1 MAKTAQIQLRTTP
14 ENKTKIEQKA
24 KDLGYSSLS
33 EYMIFVALNAE
44 VKVTAKKK

>member
-14 ENKTKIEQKA
+14 EIKTQLEEKA
-24 KDLGYSSLS
+24 KNLGYSSLS
-33 EYMIFVALNAE
+33 EYIIFVALNAE